1 MERRIDGASAEGG
14 RAGRR
19 GDLDGLVA
27 LVTGGASGMGLAHAC
42 LMAARGARVA
52 ITDVSGLA
60 LEEAQA
66 RIVGDGGIVLP
77 LIADN
82 QSVGNARRAVADAER
97 AFGRI
102 DILVNNAGISGKS
115 LPVENIG
122 ETEFDRMFGTHVKGA
137 FFFTQAVVPGM
148 KERRFGRIVNISSNF
163 VLSGSRGAS
172 HYTGA
177 KAALHGLTRAWA
189 LEFAPWGITVNTVAP
204 GLVETPLT
212 LDSLGAEEIARRAS
226 DFPLGRI
233 ARPEEVAYAVAWLA
247 SREADMMTGQL
258 VSPNGGIS
266 IVGC

>member
-1 MERRIDGASAEGG
+1 MATIPAGG
-14 RAGRR
+14 RRK
-19 GDLDGLVA
+19 DLDGLVA
-27 LVTGGASGMGLAHAC
+27 LVTGGASGMGLEHAR
-42 LMAARGARVA
+42 LMASRGARVA

-60 LEEAQA
+60 LEQAQE
-66 RIVGDGGIVLP
+66 RIVAEGGVVLP

-102 DILVNNAGISGKS
+102 DILVNNAGVSGKA
-115 LPVENIG
+115 LPIADIDEAA
-122 ETEFDRMFGTHVKGA
+122 FDRMFGTHVKGA

-148 KERRFGRIVNISSNF
+148 KERRFGRIINISSNF
-163 VLSGSRGAS
+163 AMSGSAGAS

-189 LEFAPWGITVNTVAP
+189 VEFAPWTITVNTVAP

-212 LDSLGAEEIARRAS
+212 LDSLGADEVARRAAQ
-226 DFPLGRI
+226 FPLGRI
-233 ARPEEVAYAVAWLA
+233 ARADEVAFAVAWLA
-247 SREADMMTGQL
+247 GPEAAMMTGQV

-266 IVGC
+266 IVGI